1 MRQNGTF
8 IVPVSV
14 SINLESFFEYLTET
28 LKNIVLDYLN
38 EHADNASENSCD
50 IDIED
55 YDIQINNL
63 DIEGTYESKSFPATR
78 TDPPEYDLTVT
89 PDDDDFS
96 QKELLQYIKN
106 RVPNWLQPYI
116 SSVSITIHNN
126 KRELQASEPDWDSMP
141 GGYDDIRY
149 DDV

>member
-28 LKNIVLDYLN
+28 LKDIVLDYLN

-96 QKELLQYIKN
+96 EKELMQSGKPKVAIIQYLLAANDSLLRIPEWIN
-106 RVPNWLQPYI
+106 PPLRIHFFDI
-116 SSVSITIHNN
+116 SYSPADAV
-126 KRELQASEPDWDSMP
+126 
-141 GGYDDIRY
+141 
-149 DDV
+149 